1 MDAPDLERPGRLMFA
16 LGMAGLG
23 ALGLVF
29 GDFAPGLQPP
39 LAFLGS
45 GPELAYALNGLLLIA
60 SLALFATPG
69 IAHPAALAVA
79 ALWAFWIALGHA
91 PRLWDDRGDVVA
103 WVSLAE
109 VAGAAATAWL
119 LSTDHPSP
127 RQALTARIV
136 VGLMLVWFG
145 VVHLQ
150 YRGAVAGMIPD
161 WMPARDL
168 WPWVTGAANI
178 AAGLS
183 LVTGVLGRLGGALVG
198 LMFASW
204 IFLVHVPRLLGAPA
218 SREEWTALALNPVL
232 VGCAWAVS
240 AMAFRRPGVNP

>member
-1 MDAPDLERPGRLMFA
+1 MNAPDLERLGRLMLA

-45 GPELAYALNGLLLIA
+45 GTELAYALNGLLLIA
-60 SLALFATPG
+60 ALAMFGKPG

-79 ALWAFWIALGHA
+79 ALWAFWIALGHLPKVWA
-91 PRLWDDRGDVVA
+91 ERGDVVA

-109 VAGAAATAWL
+109 VAGAAAVAWL

-127 RQALTARIV
+127 RQRWTARVI

-145 VVHLQ
+145 VVHIQ
-150 YRGAVAGMIPD
+150 YRSAIAGMIPE
-161 WMPARDL
+161 WMPLRDV
-168 WPWVTGAANI
+168 WPFVTGAANI
-178 AAGLS
+178 AAGLGI
-183 LVTGVLGRLGGALVG
+183 VTGVLGRLGAALVG

-204 IFLVHVPRLLGAPA
+204 IFLVHVPRLIGAPS
-218 SREEWTALALNPVL
+218 SREEWTALALNLVL
-232 VGCAWAVS
+232 VGCVWGIS
-240 AMAFRRPGVNP
+240 AMGFRREA